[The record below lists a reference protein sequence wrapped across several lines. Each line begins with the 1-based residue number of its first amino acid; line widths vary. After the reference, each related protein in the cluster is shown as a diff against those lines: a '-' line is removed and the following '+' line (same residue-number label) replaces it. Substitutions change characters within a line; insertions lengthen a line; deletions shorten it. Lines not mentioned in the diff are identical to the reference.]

1 MCGEHQSIGSP
12 PPGLAGSSPRV
23 RGTRSFDDPVHRQRG
38 IIPACAGN
46 TDTRDIFPLGGR
58 DHPRVCGE
66 HEAHPALAGGSGDH
80 PRVCGEHWAV
90 FRAIMRLAGS
100 SPRVRGT
107 LAFVPLAVFHRGIIP
122 ACAGNTS
129 SGHVLDLIYRDH
141 PRVCGE
147 HLPSFLLPSFI
158 AGSSPRVRGTPGGAL
173 VDLRMTGIIPAC
185 AGNTAWPWLRWLMF
199 RDHPRVCGE
208 HLDGGFAPRRCGGSS
223 PRVRGTHGRHVQN
236 RTLAGIIPACA
247 GNTPAKAASP
257 SRNRDHP
264 RVCGEHSVTA
274 SGHACMRGSSPRVRG
289 TRRMS

>member
-80 PRVCGEHWAV
+80 PRVCGEH
-90 FRAIMRLAGS
+90 
-100 SPRVRGT
+100 
-107 LAFVPLAVFHRGIIP
+107 
-122 ACAGNTS
+122 
-129 SGHVLDLIYRDH
+129 
-141 PRVCGE
+141 
-147 HLPSFLLPSFI
+147 
-158 AGSSPRVRGTPGGAL
+158 
-173 VDLRMTGIIPAC
+173 
-185 AGNTAWPWLRWLMF
+185 
-199 RDHPRVCGE
+199 
-208 HLDGGFAPRRCGGSS
+208 LDGGFAPRRCGGSS
-223 PRVRGTHGRHVQN
+223 PRVRGTRSAP
-236 RTLAGIIPACA
+236 RMPLRCTGIIPACA